1 MKEKLATLLW
11 KGNLQGKIYSMGD
24 PSFIVLLRKS
34 VLQRF
39 HGLLSLLLLTSDNIP
54 QAKYLKLPRLHQGIT
69 QTGVNSRRDL
79 KALEEENKLLNET
92 NLHLNSSQWNGFF
105 PLVSMGCVRWES
117 FPISATSHP
126 LTEKLSSQNTPGVD
140 QKTCFASLQFLT
152 HPQYSWVDHF
162 KWHLPIITPQSKKF

>member
-92 NLHLNSSQWNGFF
+92 NLHLNSSQ
-105 PLVSMGCVRWES
+105 
-117 FPISATSHP
+117 
-126 LTEKLSSQNTPGVD
+126 
-140 QKTCFASLQFLT
+140 
-152 HPQYSWVDHF
+152 
-162 KWHLPIITPQSKKF
+162 